1 MHHIIDLWEKTSS
14 RHHFYKLI
22 SISLILMFTLTLV
35 CPKRQTWAAP
45 SEVANSQDVTI
56 GVLSFTSKDDTLKKW
71 NPLAKYL
78 TESIP
83 NRKFQ
88 ITPLFYT
95 EFESVISSKSIDYI
109 LTNPAHYIAIG
120 QDFELSGAIATLTE
134 LSDGKPQYGFG
145 GVIFTK
151 NENSA
156 PESLTDLV
164 GKKISAVS
172 QSSLGGY
179 QASAFELQKAG
190 LRLESSVE
198 IVLTGMPHSNAVDMV
213 MNEKADAGFVRTGVI
228 EALIGS
234 GELKADDLRI
244 LNPQTFKDFDQYIST
259 DMYPEWPFIALSHIE
274 QRDARRVAAALFL
287 MDEHPDIVEEI
298 GISGF
303 TIPSSYLQVE
313 LLMRSLKIAPF
324 DHIEPI
330 TLYGIWDQYYF
341 ELLITIGLLLTISYY
356 AVYKARMGK
365 VLSSKNDELNKA
377 TLQLKKMN
385 EDLTQISI
393 KDALTGLYN
402 RRHFEVFFA
411 DKLNQIKRHN
421 NDLAICVIDIDNFKF
436 YNDTYG
442 HHIGDAVLVKV
453 ANTLKGQVHRSLD
466 LVARYAGDEFIIVL
480 YDVNFKSLDMM
491 AGRIIKAIE
500 DIQLEAP
507 NGDLLTVSISM
518 GVTTA
523 SGNCKT
529 TSEELF
535 KSADKALFDA
545 KDKGKNGYVIDY
557 CDCEYCDH

>member
-1 MHHIIDLWEKTSS
+1 
-14 RHHFYKLI
+14 
-22 SISLILMFTLTLV
+22 MFTLTLV